1 MGVVGRG
8 GALIMGSH
16 PPRDKFWIAPW
27 REESVK
33 NVLILL
39 KNC

>member
-8 GALIMGSH
+8 GALIMGS